1 MLIVQHS
8 LIINSFKSKSQIY
21 YKSRFFFV
29 LIDYP
34 DLQLTFTESRLGV
47 VASDIVEFDTIPI
60 KVVQDC
66 TAIFVTHTV
75 VGLGASVTEK
85 EKVKI
90 NFIPMIML
98 KQNSRMLVKVL
109 SGQINIVSGQDWSH
123 SQN

>member
-66 TAIFVTHTV
+66 SAIFVTHTV
-75 VGLGASVTEK
+75 VRLGASVTEK
-85 EKVKI
+85 E
-90 NFIPMIML
+90 
-98 KQNSRMLVKVL
+98 
-109 SGQINIVSGQDWSH
+109 
-123 SQN
+123 